1 MSILD
6 TQAILAVDVGGRPFE
21 WLHWRD
27 AVNLYS
33 RDEIAWE
40 AGSITVVVRGGI
52 SNRTGIRS
60 MMELSSIVSVKG
72 ANTCR
77 KKDVIPALT
86 NRALF
91 SRDGHVCM
99 YCGSEFQ
106 NKLLTR
112 DHIIP
117 KSKGGSDTWDNV
129 ITACKAC
136 NNKKDCYTPEQAG
149 MPLLA
154 IPYVLNHAE
163 YLILANRRILA
174 DQMEFLKMHVPGN
187 RR

>member
-1 MSILD
+1 MCNLD
-6 TQAILAVDVGGRPFE
+6 TQAILAVDVGGRPFD
-21 WLHWRD
+21 WLHWKD

-33 RDEIAWE
+33 RKDIAWE
-40 AGSITVVVRGGI
+40 AGSTTIVVKGGI
-52 SNRTGIRS
+52 NNAGTRS
-60 MMELSSIVSVKG
+60 IMELKSIVSVKG
-72 ANTCR
+72 ANVSR
-77 KKDVIPALT
+77 KMRTIPALT

-99 YCGSEFQ
+99 YCGNEFHS
-106 NKLLTR
+106 KLLTR

-117 KSKGGSDTWDNV
+117 KSQGGPDIWDNV

-136 NNKKDCYTPEQAG
+136 NNKKDCYTPEQAR

-154 IPYVLNHAE
+154 IPYAPNHAE
-163 YLILANRRILA
+163 YLILANRRILT
-174 DQMEFLKMHVPGN
+174 DQMQFLKMHVPRN